1 MRGKEW
7 RSLLTAVL
15 AQALPSF
22 QALIR
27 LARQQLLHGCLTK
40 LSAASANRNEYS
52 AGNVGDATVGL
63 NVCA

>member
-1 MRGKEW
+1 MEI
-7 RSLLTAVL
+7 SA
-15 AQALPSF
+15 
-22 QALIR
+22 
-27 LARQQLLHGCLTK
+27 LARQQSLHGCLHAK